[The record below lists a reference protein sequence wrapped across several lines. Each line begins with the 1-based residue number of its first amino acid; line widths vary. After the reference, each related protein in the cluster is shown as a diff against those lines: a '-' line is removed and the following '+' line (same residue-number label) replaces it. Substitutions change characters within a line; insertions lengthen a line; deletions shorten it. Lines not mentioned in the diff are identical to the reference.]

1 MPTNQSEEGA
11 GNNRNFTLPSLER
24 IWISPHCETTSRTPC
39 TKVPENATS
48 LFSGSK
54 TVTFAISV
62 FGWGCALATKFL
74 TVAEADVAVG
84 VKGGEMITK

>member
-1 MPTNQSEEGA
+1 M
-11 GNNRNFTLPSLER
+11 
-24 IWISPHCETTSRTPC
+24 SPHCETTSRTPC
-39 TKVPENATS
+39 GKVPEYATS

-62 FGWGCALATKFL
+62 FGGGCPLATKFL

-84 VKGGEMITK
+84 VNGGEMITK

>member
-1 MPTNQSEEGA
+1 M
-11 GNNRNFTLPSLER
+11 
-24 IWISPHCETTSRTPC
+24 SPHCETTWRTPS

-62 FGWGCALATKFL
+62 FGCGCPLATKFL
-74 TVAEADVAVG
+74 TVAEIDVAVG
-84 VKGGEMITK
+84 MNGGEMITR